1 MMVREEGIRYLAKL
15 RTYVV
20 TDDLMRADNLAQDL
34 ACHNIRTKDDLQATM
49 SYFQTRLPAILTP
62 IIIAKLMK
70 IGITRSR
77 YKAETLLVE
86 DFAYIYVNF
95 DKFEEKLKQ

>member
-1 MMVREEGIRYLAKL
+1 M
-15 RTYVV
+15 